1 VNATDIAL
9 FLPLFIALGGIE
21 TYFFAKL
28 VGPRY
33 RRWTG
38 SMAGVWLLAGF
49 FLLLF
54 AVWQGFPLT
63 GPSVFAPI
71 LVPSY
76 LGLIV
81 GLLATGLGA
90 LAAYASQGR
99 IEAAGPVHLYYPL
112 FLFALAGA
120 SAVGF
125 ANDLF
130 TLFVLVE
137 LGAIPSYALVAY
149 RYKDEPRALSA
160 ALKYLVQG
168 VAGTVTALLGV
179 SLLYLESSRFAG
191 AGSLTIAGLQANL
204 LGADPAIVG
213 LAAVLILIGYG
224 VKLGIVP
231 LHTWLPDAYTHAPG
245 GVTAIMAGATKAGAL
260 VALVVSLSVLPP
272 AAVSQTYLGIAV
284 SVLAVLTMTVGN
296 LLALNQRDLRRVLAY
311 SSVAQMGYILLGFGI
326 GIQYSLLAGFEAGL
340 FYAVAYSVMK
350 GGAFL
355 AADVFTGAAGSPE
368 IAKMRGLG
376 ARHPVVGVSFAI
388 FILGLIG
395 VPATAGFMGKLL
407 VFDAGMATHV
417 LGGVLLALILAANSA
432 LSLGY
437 YVPILSTLLFQGHEA
452 EHAAPVAAADGGE
465 HRLPLSSSTAIA
477 TLAAVTVYLGL
488 FPQTLFDWI
497 AKAAQTL
504 TAFWGVHP

>member
-1 VNATDIAL
+1 MNVTDLAL
-9 FLPLFIALGGIE
+9 FMPLFVALGGLE

-38 SMAGVWLLAGF
+38 TMAAVWLLVAFG
-49 FLLLF
+49 LLLY
-54 AVWQGFPLT
+54 AVELGFPAT
-63 GPSVFAPI
+63 GGSVFAPI

-81 GLLATGLGA
+81 ALLATGLGA
-90 LAAYASQGR
+90 LAAFASQGR

-112 FLFALAGA
+112 LLFALAGA

-149 RYKDEPRALSA
+149 RYKEEPRSLSA

-179 SLLYLESSRFAG
+179 SLLYLASSRFAG

-204 LGADPAIVG
+204 LGADPLLLA
-213 LAAVLILIGYG
+213 LAATLILIGYG

-260 VALVVSLSVLPP
+260 VALIVSLSVLPP
-272 AAVSQTYLGIAV
+272 TAASQTYLGAAV
-284 SVLAVLTMTVGN
+284 SILAVLTMTVGN
-296 LLALNQRDLRRVLAY
+296 LLALNQKDLRRVLSY

-326 GIQYSLLAGFEAGL
+326 GIQYSLPAGFTAGL
-340 FYAVAYSVMK
+340 FYAIAYSVMK

-355 AADVFTGAAGSPE
+355 AADLFTAEAGSPE
-368 IAKMRGLG
+368 VAKMRGLG
-376 ARHPVVGVSFAI
+376 ARHPVVGVAFTI
-388 FILGLIG
+388 FILGLVG
-395 VPATAGFMGKLL
+395 VPATAGFLGKLL
-407 VFDAGMATHV
+407 VFDAGMSTHV
-417 LGGVLLALILAANSA
+417 LGGVVLALILAANSA

-437 YVPILSTLLFQGHEA
+437 YVPILSTLLFKGHEA
-452 EHAAPVAAADGGE
+452 EHEVPAAAADGGE
-465 HRLPLSSSTAIA
+465 RGLPLSTSAAIVA
-477 TLAAVTVYLGL
+477 LAGVTVYLGL
-488 FPQTLFDWI
+488 FPQTLYGWI
-497 AKAAQTL
+497 AQATQAL
-504 TAFWGVHP
+504 TAFWGVI